1 MSKADF
7 NFDRTQFMA
16 IVDYTSQTGQASS
29 ARVTFN
35 ASNVTR
41 IYFRKCKERKFM
53 FLEYDSEMI
62 EIKATGCGFPVKFY
76 KSKNQ
81 KEWEMYKEQLRKF
94 AAEHRITIEEE

>member
-16 IVDYTSQTGQASS
+16 VVDYTSQTGQASS

-53 FLEYDSEMI
+53 FFEYHIIHPFGKSLAKYVEKCTYYFYYS
-62 EIKATGCGFPVKFY
+62 IKTRILQDGCRG
-76 KSKNQ
+76 
-81 KEWEMYKEQLRKF
+81 
-94 AAEHRITIEEE
+94 